1 MFNSAV
7 SLNGRGSWTRTN
19 VEETPPDLQSGAIA
33 ARRFPDI
40 NMQYSWFRTL
50 HNGRIVEGENL
61 SPLGAQVRQPHIII
75 LHGRVFAIAPMVH
88 LTGFEPARPF

>member
-40 NMQYSWFRTL
+40 NMQYSGYVPL
-50 HNGRIVEGENL
+50 HNGRIGDFIYFATPILEVVVEGENP
-61 SPLGAQVRQPHIII
+61 SPLGA
-75 LHGRVFAIAPMVH
+75 
-88 LTGFEPARPF
+88 